1 MVDIS
6 SEWSNQP
13 VIEPSLESQKETF
26 VIQIVASTVDTTTKF
41 DWLLEKHEVHKALK
55 NFTWVSR
62 FIHNYSY
69 TKQKGSLKNIN
80 WK

>member
-41 DWLLEKHEVHKALK
+41 D
-55 NFTWVSR
+55 
-62 FIHNYSY
+62 
-69 TKQKGSLKNIN
+69 
-80 WK
+80 